1 MIFVDSSVWVDY
13 FNGTITPETN
23 YLDDALTHQII
34 LTGDLILTEVLQGFR
49 EQKDYDTAKRLLLKL
64 PVRQM
69 LDIDIA
75 IKSADNYRELR
86 RRGITIRKTIDCL
99 IATFCI
105 EHQFSLLHNDNDF
118 EPFEFYLSLPVIH
131 P

>member
-13 FNGTITPETN
+13 FNGIITPETN
-23 YLDDALTHQII
+23 YLDDALTHQLI

-64 PVRQM
+64 PVHRM

-75 IKSADNYRELR
+75 IKSADNYRE
-86 RRGITIRKTIDCL
+86 
-99 IATFCI
+99 
-105 EHQFSLLHNDNDF
+105 
-118 EPFEFYLSLPVIH
+118 
-131 P
+131 

>member
-13 FNGTITPETN
+13 FNGIITPETN
-23 YLDDALTHQII
+23 YLDDALTHQLI

-64 PVRQM
+64 PVHRM

-86 RRGITIRKTIDCL
+86 RKGVTIRKTIDCL

-105 EHQFSLLHNDNDF
+105 EQQFPLLHNDNDF
-118 EPFEFYLSLPVIH
+118 EPFERYLSLPVIH
-131 P
+131 L